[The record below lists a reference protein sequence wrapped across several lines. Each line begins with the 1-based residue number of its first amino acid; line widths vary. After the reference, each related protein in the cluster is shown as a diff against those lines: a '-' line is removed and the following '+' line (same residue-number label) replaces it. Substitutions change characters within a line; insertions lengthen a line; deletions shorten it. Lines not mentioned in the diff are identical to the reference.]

1 MPFVS
6 QEQKADIPSIE
17 TRTRRRHPMNWIF
30 EVYGDTYNS
39 MLFQRNR
46 HVAAQKDERKAERP
60 QPAVSVMGFLGRNK
74 GTKVAV

>member
-6 QEQKADIPSIE
+6 QEQKPDIPTIE
-17 TRTRRRHPMNWIF
+17 MRTRRRHPMNWIF

-46 HVAAQKDERKAERP
+46 HVAVQKDERKAERP
-60 QPAVSVMGFLGRNK
+60 QPNLSVMGFFGRSKGNK
-74 GTKVAV
+74 AAA